1 MNIKVKN
8 FILILTSILIISFIY
23 SCSTSQTVTEELDAC
38 GNKMTD
44 AKKVQKALDIVEI
57 QNVAGM
63 HEYYHSCLMHG
74 EEVEAI
80 WAKKTPGLMWT
91 NNTDKYVDED
101 FIKFYVDGAKGLDL
115 TGMMAYHMLTTPVIV
130 VAGDGKTAKAVW
142 MSFGDVGGVM
152 GGTPSGQW
160 TQEKYGMDFVKED
173 GKWKIWHLR
182 TYVDFYSDITGSW
195 LDEKSNIAAP
205 SAQSKDSGAGIKE
218 EPGASF
224 MTVKPTEKG
233 NYYEGY
239 HLKRKPAFNPK
250 PPESYCT
257 WKDTYA
263 Y

>member
-1 MNIKVKN
+1 MKIKVSSCAGLLMSL
-8 FILILTSILIISFIY
+8 LITGFMFSSA
-23 SCSTSQTVTEELDAC
+23 SAWTVAEDTAC
-38 GNKMTD
+38 GKKMTD
-44 AKKVQKALDIVEI
+44 SQKIQRLLDIAEI

-63 HEYYHSCLMHG
+63 HEYYHNCLMHG
-74 EEVEAI
+74 QEVEAI

-91 NNTDKYVDED
+91 NNTDKYIDED
-101 FIKFYVDGAKGLDL
+101 FKKFYVDGAKNLDL

-142 MSFGDVGGVM
+142 MSFGDVGGSM
-152 GGTPSGQW
+152 GGKASGQW

-182 TYVDFYSDITGSW
+182 TYVDFYSDINGSW

-224 MTVKPTEKG
+224 MTTKPTEKG

-239 HLKRKPAFNPK
+239 NLKRKPQFNPV
-250 PPESYCT
+250 PPQPYCT
-257 WKDTYA
+257 WKDTTA